1 MKKTLL
7 THSSSGLSRHAWRAL
22 LGLGLAATLGTSPAL
37 AAPLA
42 APASKPVV
50 AAEVD
55 RVVTGDEQILT
66 NDTYHNLTIKAGA
79 TLEIYGEVTITG
91 TMTVETGGTLN
102 CAGFQGGVVK
112 GPGAFVLEDEATLI
126 IRSAEGIAATGQNTG
141 IIQTTARS
149 FSSKAAYAY
158 LVPPF
163 FILETPPV
171 TGTGLP
177 AEVALLLIG
186 PDISS
191 ISARQQKPAD
201 SPFAILLS
209 KDVKV
214 STGVVMASADLYLNE
229 HQLTLLSTK
238 DVTAEILPVN
248 FFADFEG
255 EVIGSTV
262 VAQKYID
269 AATPIGY
276 HHLSSPVQDAPFK
289 ALESGGNFKAILNSA
304 YNSAEKPGAL
314 EEFPNVF
321 GYDERRLA
329 TANESYG
336 QTFSRGWFSP
346 TESSMEEGRGYSV
359 NIRRG
364 QTLKFAGA
372 VNNGPVGPL
381 TLTRGDEEDSGWNLL
396 GNPYPS
402 SIDWYAADQLGVI
415 PGGMERSAY
424 IYSPTSQYGGT
435 YRTYF
440 NNGDGTSFGDPMIAP
455 GQGFFTRLF
464 NDNSSVELT
473 FTNEIRGAF
482 NFEPT
487 ELQASLPKLTQRT
500 TAKRITSPTQPYVQL
515 ELKTASGL
523 ADPTYVYFQAKA
535 TAAVENNYD
544 APKLRNVGAASLFT
558 MVGAKE
564 LAVNGQAPLAGLAVS
579 IPVGVAAGAGTYTL
593 RAEKILNFA
602 GAQPVSL
609 VDNVTGKTTDLR
621 QQPEYTFTLDKAFS
635 GHRFNLVFGA
645 SSVTGNRDA
654 VKSAQ
659 VALYPNPARTAFE
672 LQIPVVTGGKIV
684 KARLYNQ
691 LGQCVQTRSLPMTSQ
706 GAQGSFDVR
715 SLARGVY
722 SLQLEIGT
730 TLLTKRVV
738 LE

>member
-7 THSSSGLSRHAWRAL
+7 THSPSGLSRHAWRAL
-22 LGLGLAATLGTSPAL
+22 LGLSLTATLGATPAL
-37 AAPLA
+37 AVTTPTTI
-42 APASKPVV
+42 SKPLVGI
-50 AAEVD
+50 EED
-55 RVVTGDEQILT
+55 RVITGDEQILT
-66 NDTYHNLTIKAGA
+66 DETYHDLTIAAGA
-79 TLEIYGEVTITG
+79 TLELYGKLTITG
-91 TMTVETGGTLN
+91 TMTVEAGGTLN
-102 CAGFQGGVVK
+102 CAGFQGGLVK
-112 GPGAFVLEDEATLI
+112 GPGAFVLADEATLV
-126 IRSAEGIAATGQNTG
+126 IRSTEGIAATGQNSG
-141 IIQTTARS
+141 IIQTAARS
-149 FSSKAAYAY
+149 FSSKAAYVY

-163 FILETPPV
+163 FILDTPPV

-177 AEVALLLIG
+177 AEVAILIIG

-209 KDVKV
+209 QDVKV
-214 STGVVMASADLYLNE
+214 RTGVLVASADLYLDD

-238 DVTAEILPVN
+238 DGTAEILPAN
-248 FFADFEG
+248 LFADLEG
-255 EVIGSTV
+255 EVIGNTV

-269 AATPIGY
+269 AATLIGY

-289 ALESGGNFKAILNSA
+289 ALESGGNFKAIFNSA
-304 YNSAEKPGAL
+304 YNSAEKPGGISP
-314 EEFPNVF
+314 FPNVF
-321 GYDERRLA
+321 GYDESRLA
-329 TANESYG
+329 TPNESYG

-402 SIDWYAADQLGVI
+402 SIDWYAADVLGVI

-473 FTNEIRGAF
+473 FTNEIRGGF
-482 NFEPT
+482 NPEPT
-487 ELQASLPKLTQRT
+487 ELQAGLPKLTQRT
-500 TAKRITSPTQPYVQL
+500 TAKRTTSPTQPYVHL
-515 ELKTASGL
+515 ELKTTSGVT
-523 ADPTYVYFQAKA
+523 DPTYVYFQAKA
-535 TAAVENNYD
+535 TAAVDNNYD
-544 APKLRNVGAASLFT
+544 APKLRNVGTASLYT
-558 MVGAKE
+558 MVGTKE
-564 LAVNGQAPLAGLAVS
+564 LAVNGQAPLTGLAVS
-579 IPVGVAAGAGTYTL
+579 IPVGVSAGAGTYIL

-645 SSVTGNRDA
+645 SSVTGTRDK
-654 VKSAQ
+654 VQSAQ
-659 VALYPNPARTAFE
+659 VALYPNPARTSFE
-672 LQIPVVTGGKIV
+672 LQIPVITGGKTV
-684 KARLYNQ
+684 KATLYNQ
-691 LGQCVQTRSLPMTSQ
+691 LGQRVQTRSLPMTSQ

-715 SLARGVY
+715 GMARGIY